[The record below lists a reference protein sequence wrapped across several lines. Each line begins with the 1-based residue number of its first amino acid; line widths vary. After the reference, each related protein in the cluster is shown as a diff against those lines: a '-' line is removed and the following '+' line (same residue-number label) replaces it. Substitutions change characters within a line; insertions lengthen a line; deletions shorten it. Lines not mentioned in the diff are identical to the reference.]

1 MRNIG
6 MIVLGAAMS
15 QVWLAFLHN
24 ADPRSLAGALLLT
37 LGLPLYVVGVH
48 RDERRS
54 AEKKR

>member
-1 MRNIG
+1 